1 MPLILTD
8 TTKLLAQQTNIKVNI
23 IVEIDGFSNYK
34 FGTLEI
40 DQELNFDMADTTFD
54 EGHLFDGSIVDPTS
68 SPWISL
74 DGTTKTIG
82 SQLNIDKGIE
92 AVRSFTVELLDKD
105 DTLSTIFT
113 PGNTVTDLLGQKA
126 KVYLNLKGSEH
137 PGDSLLI
144 IEGVVG
150 SYSFTN
156 KGTCKVNIDHA
167 SQLKRQEIFLNHA
180 SGLSGALGSGD
191 STIAVSDTSGFQTP
205 TTDLETYVR
214 IGDEIIKYTG
224 VTSTTLTGLS
234 RAQFSTSTP
243 SSHDSDTEVTSFY
256 RLQGNAIHLALKIL
270 LSGSGYAV
278 STTSTAFGLL
288 SATLTV
294 DNSILLPVKDAE
306 QEFGLVAG
314 DHIEITGSDSN
325 NVTTTVTSFGKID
338 DNNSYIVVAATL
350 TNEDEQ
356 TATIKFKSQ
365 YDVLNDGAG
374 MNIQQVDVAKHLYWY
389 DLFSSNFATLDFYLE
404 EPIEVDEFV
413 NKELYRPSNLYSV
426 PGNRASVK
434 MTIPP
439 LSDQYTKTLSEE
451 NVINPNSIA
460 VNRSI
465 NKYHYNTIIYKYDP
479 DRLDLSKYMTGKIV
493 VNNDSLTRIGAGNK
507 PLKIESQGLR
517 RSDAVNSI
525 IDINATRFLD
535 RYRFAAESFKIQTFF
550 SNISI
555 ECGDVVVVSG
565 LNIYDSTSGN
575 RDFSPRLFEVINKSV
590 NIGSAKISLELLS
603 TSFGLDAKFG
613 VVSPSSEIGSG
624 ATTTT
629 IPLNSSFEFSRKE
642 KEKWEAHIGA
652 TILVHDKNWSTSE
665 TTIFNGFS
673 ETEENTMLVDALSG
687 APSAGHYVNLADYG
701 VASTS
706 AEDLLKDMYVFVDPK
721 CNVASVASAKQFT
734 VTAADAAKLFT
745 GAIIEVHNSTYSNS
759 SEGKIASITSGG
771 GATETVVLENDLT
784 YTPSSTDIID
794 LIGFNVDSGKPYRV
808 I

>member
-306 QEFGLVAG
+306 QEFGLVVG
-314 DHIEITGSDSN
+314 DHVEITGSDSN
-325 NVTTTVTSFGKID
+325 NTTTTVTSFGKID
-338 DNNSYIVVAATL
+338 DNNS
-350 TNEDEQ
+350 
-356 TATIKFKSQ
+356 
-365 YDVLNDGAG
+365 
-374 MNIQQVDVAKHLYWY
+374 
-389 DLFSSNFATLDFYLE
+389 
-404 EPIEVDEFV
+404 
-413 NKELYRPSNLYSV
+413 
-426 PGNRASVK
+426 
-434 MTIPP
+434 
-439 LSDQYTKTLSEE
+439 
-451 NVINPNSIA
+451 
-460 VNRSI
+460 
-465 NKYHYNTIIYKYDP
+465 
-479 DRLDLSKYMTGKIV
+479 
-493 VNNDSLTRIGAGNK
+493 
-507 PLKIESQGLR
+507 
-517 RSDAVNSI
+517 
-525 IDINATRFLD
+525 
-535 RYRFAAESFKIQTFF
+535 
-550 SNISI
+550 
-555 ECGDVVVVSG
+555 
-565 LNIYDSTSGN
+565 
-575 RDFSPRLFEVINKSV
+575 
-590 NIGSAKISLELLS
+590 
-603 TSFGLDAKFG
+603 
-613 VVSPSSEIGSG
+613 
-624 ATTTT
+624 
-629 IPLNSSFEFSRKE
+629 
-642 KEKWEAHIGA
+642 
-652 TILVHDKNWSTSE
+652 
-665 TTIFNGFS
+665 
-673 ETEENTMLVDALSG
+673 
-687 APSAGHYVNLADYG
+687 
-701 VASTS
+701 
-706 AEDLLKDMYVFVDPK
+706 
-721 CNVASVASAKQFT
+721 
-734 VTAADAAKLFT
+734 
-745 GAIIEVHNSTYSNS
+745 
-759 SEGKIASITSGG
+759 
-771 GATETVVLENDLT
+771 
-784 YTPSSTDIID
+784 
-794 LIGFNVDSGKPYRV
+794 
-808 I
+808 